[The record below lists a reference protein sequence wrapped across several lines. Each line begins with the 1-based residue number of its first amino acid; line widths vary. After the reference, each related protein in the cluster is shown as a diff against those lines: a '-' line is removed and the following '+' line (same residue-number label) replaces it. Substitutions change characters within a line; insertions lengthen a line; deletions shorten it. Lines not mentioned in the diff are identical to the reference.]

1 MSCPEEQ
8 YERKIKV
15 AVLVEND
22 PYDVVAFQDMLDS
35 LEDCRCIVQ
44 PIDLF
49 VQDEKTGTAIGW
61 CSGTI

>member
-1 MSCPEEQ
+1 MKE
-8 YERKIKV
+8 KIKV

-44 PIDLF
+44 
-49 VQDEKTGTAIGW
+49 AH
-61 CSGTI
+61 

>member
-1 MSCPEEQ
+1 M
-8 YERKIKV
+8 
-15 AVLVEND
+15 END